1 MQYKGYKYQ
10 VVQTSDPTKWQS
22 TVDLG
27 DGSTM
32 TGSGYSRTAAIG
44 FAQRCIDRTNLALNS
59 SQKSPT
65 FRCVGAGARL
75 RPALRFSVS
84 ENWCSSSAVFIA
96 VAASL

>member
-10 VVQTSDPTKWQS
+10 VVQTSDPTKWQW

-44 FAQRCIDRTNLALNS
+44 FAQKCIDRCIDTANVTLVS
-59 SQKSPT
+59 SQQ
-65 FRCVGAGARL
+65 ARRSNKL
-75 RPALRFSVS
+75 APAH
-84 ENWCSSSAVFIA
+84 ECCSATGFESGR
-96 VAASL
+96 